1 VSAPDKPESIVE
13 RADRERAEREKK
25 EGRARASA
33 MAEAAAIEKLILASY
48 SELQRRGEHAGA
60 HEVAEFLVANGVRLP
75 RERAERVIVP
85 GHWPKLGL
93 SLRADE

>member
-1 VSAPDKPESIVE
+1 
-13 RADRERAEREKK
+13 
-25 EGRARASA
+25 
-33 MAEAAAIEKLILASY
+33 
-48 SELQRRGEHAGA
+48 LQRRGEHAGA